1 MGAGAGGQEGTPE
14 AALEGG
20 RAGWPWAPVGA
31 ACQGQRA
38 AHRWGR
44 GGGLKRRGSS
54 HMFSGR
60 GCHDGSL
67 SSFRRRKQVGLI
79 ERGGFRASCRPLP
92 WARSVSLTVSC
103 IYQKGSSSLLLGQ
116 RPAPFQAPSLADAW
130 GRETSPPGPRGAAAF
145 AGHLA
150 PGARKGCCPHGLVS
164 SFSLPTKP
172 SAGSLTGKP
181 PAEQRGQGS
190 PGKVHDS
197 WGDLVA
203 LGRGAEGECGRR
215 SLPVS
220 WIRRFEGLAFG
231 YVTTLCCWE

>member
-1 MGAGAGGQEGTPE
+1 MSGSAGCTS
-14 AALEGG
+14 
-20 RAGWPWAPVGA
+20 VGA
-31 ACQGQRA
+31 
-38 AHRWGR
+38 

-79 ERGGFRASCRPLP
+79 ERGGFRASCHPLP

-116 RPAPFQAPSLADAW
+116 RPAPFQAPSL
-130 GRETSPPGPRGAAAF
+130 AAAF

-220 WIRRFEGLAFG
+220 WIRRFERLAFR
-231 YVTTLCCWE
+231 YMTTLCCWE

>member
-1 MGAGAGGQEGTPE
+1 MRLAV
-14 AALEGG
+14 L
-20 RAGWPWAPVGA
+20 
-31 ACQGQRA
+31 C
-38 AHRWGR
+38 R
-44 GGGLKRRGSS
+44 GPG
-54 HMFSGR
+54 
-60 GCHDGSL
+60 
-67 SSFRRRKQVGLI
+67 V
-79 ERGGFRASCRPLP
+79 
-92 WARSVSLTVSC
+92 
-103 IYQKGSSSLLLGQ
+103 SLLLYLVFTKKEAAPYCWDRDQ
-116 RPAPFQAPSLADAW
+116 LRFRRPPSQMH
-130 GRETSPPGPRGAAAF
+130 GGERRPPPGPRGATAF

-220 WIRRFEGLAFG
+220 WIRRFEGLAFR